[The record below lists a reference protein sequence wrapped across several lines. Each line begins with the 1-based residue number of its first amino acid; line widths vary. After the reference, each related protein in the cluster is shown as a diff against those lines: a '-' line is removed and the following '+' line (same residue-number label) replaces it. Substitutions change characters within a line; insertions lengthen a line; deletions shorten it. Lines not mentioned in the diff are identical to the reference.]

1 MRQFVLGKQGE
12 VQRYETVVYY
22 DPIGKKT
29 LYRVFAGAGELS
41 RGTVH
46 GTEEG
51 VVLEQPALA
60 AFPGMRTLYAV
71 SKEGECTT
79 RISFLGEKG
88 WTERIKTVSRRL
100 PITPAKKL
108 ELEGG
113 VNPLQPVAA
122 LIDGKEWDWSLHQ
135 RLIRGVLADGSEVYV
150 TFDARSGA
158 LSFLEIAADGTVR
171 EGPVTAK
178 EGKRI
183 VFTAGDTWRRVIT
196 IPEKGERES
205 WIERKDGE
213 EWKKQ

>member
-1 MRQFVLGKQGE
+1 
-12 VQRYETVVYY
+12 
-22 DPIGKKT
+22 
-29 LYRVFAGAGELS
+29 
-41 RGTVH
+41 
-46 GTEEG
+46 
-51 VVLEQPALA
+51 VLEQPALA